1 MGYKSYASLVIAL
14 TIFALPTV
22 ADVMDEYRD
31 PSFTG
36 GYVVSEYL
44 FDETSEQEQK
54 SLPIYGEY
62 NVSAY
67 ATLYYRTQQAKF
79 ENKTINGQVPDKA
92 KYTDHISA
100 FGTRLRYRF
109 GEDDHHEIGTL
120 LTLSQRDFNEIN
132 GLTYRV
138 MPYVYLFSG
147 RTFSARAHIEWDFI
161 ERDAWNA
168 EVEDQLR
175 IKSEDREAGL
185 YLRANLTNIL
195 GYVSDDLQPDSWSIS
210 YEDKLATNID
220 EDAWGISHE
229 HTLSLDHENGWSM
242 IVAQQKTSP
251 TDTAN
256 INPFKKVTKAGYT
269 TIQVKRQF

>member
-1 MGYKSYASLVIAL
+1 MYK
-14 TIFALPTV
+14 
-22 ADVMDEYRD
+22 R
-31 PSFTG
+31 
-36 GYVVSEYL
+36 
-44 FDETSEQEQK
+44 Q
-54 SLPIYGEY
+54 
-62 NVSAY
+62 
-67 ATLYYRTQQAKF
+67 
-79 ENKTINGQVPDKA
+79 
-92 KYTDHISA
+92 
-100 FGTRLRYRF
+100 
-109 GEDDHHEIGTL
+109 L

-138 MPYVYLFSG
+138 MPYIYLFSG
-147 RTFSARAHIEWDFI
+147 RTFSARAHVEWDFI
-161 ERDAWNA
+161 ERDAWNT

-269 TIQVKRQF
+269 TVQVKRQF

>member
-1 MGYKSYASLVIAL
+1 
-14 TIFALPTV
+14 
-22 ADVMDEYRD
+22 
-31 PSFTG
+31 
-36 GYVVSEYL
+36 
-44 FDETSEQEQK
+44 
-54 SLPIYGEY
+54 
-62 NVSAY
+62 
-67 ATLYYRTQQAKF
+67 
-79 ENKTINGQVPDKA
+79 
-92 KYTDHISA
+92 
-100 FGTRLRYRF
+100 
-109 GEDDHHEIGTL
+109 L

-138 MPYVYLFSG
+138 MPYIYLFSG
-147 RTFSARAHIEWDFI
+147 RTFSARAHVEWDFI

-168 EVEDQLR
+168 EVEDHLR

-195 GYVSDDLQPDSWSIS
+195 RYVSDDLQPDSWSIS

-269 TIQVKRQF
+269 TVQVKRQF